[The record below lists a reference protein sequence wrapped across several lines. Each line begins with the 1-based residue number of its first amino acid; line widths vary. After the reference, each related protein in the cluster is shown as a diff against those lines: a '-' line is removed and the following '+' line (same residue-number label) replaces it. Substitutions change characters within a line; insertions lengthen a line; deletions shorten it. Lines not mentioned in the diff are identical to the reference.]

1 MDDFTPAG
9 PATLNSFLGN
19 PLSIPADPGS
29 IQPLLAADQLSRPTE
44 TIVSPSNFR
53 VNFLDPEDALA
64 PRYLKSSDPFLLDP
78 DPSGAK
84 TVEWGKVNG
93 VALRDDDVNGL
104 NIFGRAFTRERLLLS
119 DAGRELLDIATK
131 NRQGRKRDFWEALT
145 DFSVSDL
152 PFVSLV
158 ANVAGS
164 IKDAVT
170 VSDTLKKLQ
179 TGDAVSDED
188 LIKTRLVM
196 AKNERASQGTWGS
209 TVGDIMRAAPGFMAE
224 FALSGGIGAAA
235 RTAAAKSAKTSIHV
249 SMTRASKK
257 LTDELME
264 LEMKKLG
271 AEATEEAMESVRKAV
286 ADSVFKNTMAPQ
298 AIDGLYEGLSLD
310 AMTDMAL
317 RRAAYS
323 QAQYLSRTQGGKVAN
338 GLARFGQYLKSHAS
352 QGLMDF
358 GTWGT
363 DASTVAFSSHTSAG
377 RALSDALGAFLVEA
391 PIRGA
396 LMWAPNQFLAK
407 PVIGAVFGQDGR
419 AVSRSQLDL
428 QQTALMTGNKSLM
441 DNAEAIASAQNLMEY
456 VSENAGRGFSPLM
469 QSFGIGIDKLTA
481 RVAPGAP
488 RLVAPAVQ
496 VTHEG
501 AAGRLIAPD
510 AGVTVGG
517 VLRKWVD
524 DVLGTAKDFRA
535 RMETRK
541 ADIVAKAL
549 GATDELDKQAITTM
563 VMTGRA
569 SGLRPELAARV
580 GDDVQGFIEG
590 AFNTAYEE
598 AKKEGRVKAFARY
611 TLAEWMNKHNVSP
624 QSVMNLY
631 QKMGYDGILG
641 EMFEERYS
649 DVAKGLFGWDERPDE
664 EKGFF
669 ENIVQAV
676 KNAYPE
682 GGFQQLSAEAV
693 GFAVPMLT
701 RALTMRIASAAGG
714 GGVVE
719 DTKRHLEAYAD
730 AMRMDEIV
738 QMKHG
743 AFLKARDYIY
753 AADDAAVQE
762 AEQALNAAK
771 AKEVT
776 DENEVAGLEANL
788 QERKLIAERRRAR
801 YDEQAKSI
809 SEVAQG
815 NLDTMVNVQLW
826 SDQTLTSDDYN
837 RRKSYTEEQTRRSLA
852 GRNALVE
859 FAPELGK
866 RLAQF
871 ESSFEGEDLPWYRVV
886 AQKLVGFT
894 GGLLTGDFSLMTHN
908 PIQWHAQDYRLTRD
922 VCEQLK
928 TEYRKEWERQKSR
941 IQDEQIDAA
950 HERSV
955 GIIQA
960 EVDHLMSQSLDA
972 VAGDVKPDGTPYTRE
987 EAAEIH
993 RKLADAENR
1002 LAAAKQRKAP
1012 RQPGETFAIAKKD
1025 IDEATDVSFAPRARQ
1040 IMASHLESRQFRSFT
1055 QTRVRDQAIEHVA
1068 ANHGY
1073 TFTIEKDETGTGN
1086 PMFYKVG
1093 EDGTFTGE
1101 KISVDKIY
1109 DEFKDEV
1116 DRAHEDITL
1125 ATIDLMTR
1133 HLTRP
1138 ADAQAKL
1145 LALARLPQN
1154 FPNLSHAVYES
1165 ALALVGNETVAHAY
1179 QVTRNGLPLLAQLE
1193 GASSKVNMDVV
1204 AYLAQF
1210 DRYDDEHIDQ
1220 RAYESVAHA
1229 LGESFEGT
1237 EKSLTERNR
1246 RIHRLARIAN
1256 AVDNKNVVYFV
1267 GSTAQVD
1274 NHDSRINSGNAFFL
1288 KAELQGDGT
1297 YNVVTGF
1304 DPETGERIVLE
1315 HKTYEELTAALA
1327 EKNFV
1332 RAPTRLRFTHA
1343 KLFEFDD
1350 MYTAL
1355 RELGLAPLYRE
1366 RCTEARN
1373 YHPML
1378 QRNDAGSY
1386 AYETEDQAYEE
1397 LERLRA
1403 LASRWDSQLKEA
1415 PRDAEPEEAEE
1426 IKNAWETLYDPETGF
1441 VTIGEQL
1448 LRDHGVTVDALD
1460 KYAGVFVP
1468 YKRARY
1474 VMTVDTMRGSVS
1486 SPEMLVPIDF
1496 QSGVDSA
1503 NSLLNAHVMDA
1514 YAKHPRLLRDT
1525 LRGPISD
1532 FIRQVGATVD
1542 VLLEDSEIAKDEP
1555 LTKELRAFR
1564 RAYCDGIDTYDFVTK
1579 TWNRAAGL
1587 TPGAFTFL
1595 GVQFA
1600 LRRAEHETGGMFS
1613 RAVATLAP
1621 YVYRL
1626 PSYTQFMNVVD
1637 LTLGGNGFLNEIIA
1651 HNAKKSEVF
1660 GMQKG
1665 IRGLLAEVDGDP
1677 DAFRKAF
1684 TGALPNGVD
1693 YDSFIAEA
1701 QTRYKNL
1708 VRSGVPTAYS
1718 TVQGQEIATVSQA
1731 VTETAKA
1738 KSAVN
1743 TGFDTEAVAQ
1753 RNVAMVVETAVTRSD
1768 TINADVLEFFKQNKE
1783 LLESRQARQDLQK
1796 LIDTLKADRARLV
1809 AAGQPVDVA
1818 LTEQIAKAE
1827 DQLNATKPRE
1837 PMIARS
1843 LPTSVRAALDAGNVN
1858 QGPIARLTGAP
1869 SPGSRARPQFEN
1881 DEVDLLDGMPDVRN
1895 TIVSTD
1901 NMDYLID
1908 TPSLFGAVNDDGELS
1923 IVLGAR
1929 QSEGHEL
1936 TRSQARLAVNIGV
1949 RVASSWKQDA
1959 SEDVVVQAIRT
1970 MMPGVTA
1977 DDLVVIV
1984 EEYRALAANLAK
1996 DGRSLS
2002 DVSQVSSG
2010 SLWSEDEDK
2019 DDKGSSDN
2027 FNEKSVA
2034 QYESEELKDF
2044 LALAQRSSP
2053 ETGRNF
2059 QGFVKNIRELNRWL
2073 RNFVKDHTA
2082 EMSGGEGAL
2091 EAVEF
2096 LHGFLNPRGNAACD
2110 TMSQRLALFESTL
2123 RRFDTDGG
2131 AIRRHISMLLEGGRG
2146 GRKLSHKGAF
2156 LLAYLSTL
2164 KPNARNVFS
2173 VLLSNSVVSSAVR
2186 VRPATMQFEPYV
2198 RPSERVG
2205 ENIIVNSFIGLAGR
2219 TRDEVA
2225 AMAAR
2230 TRERVL
2236 KLKGKLAT
2244 TEQAKARPLE
2254 ALRKNG
2260 TEIAYA
2266 LAEIIG
2272 TESPIFSALTSP
2284 GLLRYLALSK
2294 KRGTLPQ
2301 GLESLVGSLTPW
2313 KYAKSAAEK
2322 IKSTEVEFVDI
2333 ILSTMD
2339 LISGQVPNS
2348 GRENTGDLLV
2358 TRGEIS
2364 SFFTAAFMTGN
2375 PLMNQLT
2382 RAVNSPD
2389 VTSPLMTLMA
2399 FYDASLPETV
2409 VRADFDKA
2417 RSTTAS
2423 SVAVASRGCIPL
2435 GNRFADGVYEKLC
2448 KTIFGE
2454 VSEDVLAECKAD
2466 LTWPDAYRTPIF
2478 AKSLSRHL
2486 NVKETLVACE
2496 TSYRNAGPGNSW
2508 WVPVYAGDHASAVMI
2523 QMPPQSQTTWAA
2535 FKDVKDYKT
2544 AANIVC
2550 GWLGLDLLGAD
2561 AKRSAVSSLEAPA
2574 AALRGVVTDEKGN
2587 PILGEDGKPK
2597 LGKNRLAIVENLDQR
2612 YQNEELK
2619 GGTLMFGYGAR
2630 QLRSMAKDPL
2640 SPLLKAHLI
2649 NPYGGQD
2656 ISFIKSLTLAPDA
2669 VSGEYPEGTML
2680 RALSDFGT
2688 KLVSQPADN
2697 VIITDRDSA
2706 KIGPA
2711 VSPRFSM
2718 SKDGSNPT
2726 SLMDIVFDRL
2736 RALRKVDPK
2745 FKLSLTTAEL
2755 DSLVGDIYDTSAGA
2769 QTSVKLSDIL
2779 PSVETQEVTG
2789 LAGDVGAVSL
2799 TYEEN
2804 EMVGYTVANVS
2815 HDCVEPKEAGRTPRN
2830 HEIDALAMA
2839 AALSRM
2845 PEGAVKLS
2853 DDELHKVFG
2862 LIADWGLAAAAT
2874 VNDDAFRAALLQ
2886 SSSTI
2891 QELRRHGESWDGQNI
2906 KEELTRMIN
2915 ARLKRHLNIP
2925 LNSYDAALQ
2934 PSGALVNGRQ
2944 VADHNLSPMYR
2955 ALNRG
2960 SQLFNEGQEEE
2971 VRFYGVDRR
2980 VAHCRVNAR
2989 APGFRYG
2996 WFLDTEA
3003 FQRATTGEEPWAKTY
3018 FDHAEA
3024 YRQSLVGSKD
3034 ATDNRVVQQWTND
3047 RTVLIALE
3055 AMFTDLRGMEAR
3067 GETAKATALR
3077 LHIGEIFQDH
3087 HGQHLIESRDSHGRV
3102 IGNRMMKTISF
3113 EDLFRNSGNGDRVF
3127 DRSAVCIERDRVPM
3141 DAETDSGKKN
3151 RIYLGGTLFGL
3162 PRTPSYNGS
3171 MWLQVARASL
3181 PVSEIRKEVQLADG
3195 STETLY
3201 FTGYE
3206 SAVMPDPY
3214 TLEILGCDHDGDKTK
3229 LYFYHSNGGTVTF
3242 GAPPA
3247 FNGVAS
3253 DFAADPSVRRDYR
3266 EQMTAEGMMARKY
3279 VDANGRVRE
3288 IDPDDP
3294 ETYENE
3300 FTDLSEETR
3309 KQISNTFVRSLFDM
3323 AYVLPVT
3330 DGNGNRRSASN
3341 GDRTPFAGGVVSRST
3356 GPNSCVGSKDRM
3368 KALLR
3373 TPNVPQGFLKPE
3385 VPVVDENGEIVR
3397 NEDGSPVTKVQL
3409 RSIGDIE
3416 VMQKVSDGAKDASD
3430 ARGNAVAIF
3439 KDLHLAWASGLFV
3452 GEGDSSL
3459 LKVRSLANAPKIWWD
3474 FCYHNDGISNATFD
3488 DMKEQLC
3495 SRLRWRSG
3503 MIDILVTDIIRN
3515 RQADGT
3521 RGFLPTTDEEF
3532 FNILSTYSQEAC
3544 TEGTPRWW
3552 MDRTTDKTDAEA
3564 HRQVVEY
3571 FGDSGAGHDLVT
3583 SGTVAKALGLKR
3595 VSADKWTLDSSAQ
3608 SPRTVRKAL
3617 GKLLV
3622 QHGLHDF
3629 ISKLSTSRGQNYA
3642 TGYLISLI
3650 NSYVETMKRT
3660 SEVIVADAELERG
3673 VTELSNWFEVKHQLE
3688 EARDFVKSFNVMG
3701 IDVGDDVE
3709 SGSRARIAKTFEKLD
3724 VLQAGTETTVPAAEL
3739 RKLHAAM
3746 LASYDIGADLVTTT
3760 AKGIL
3765 ASNRYADALSQVIGT
3780 PGADVFVKSLLLDRI
3795 EPFSGNRL
3803 QLQSNVQQVG
3813 YVMGA
3818 LSGLPPVEGSPVYG
3832 PEAMYNMLRVLAQG
3846 VMTRG
3851 PVDAKTGQSKSV
3863 LGTDGCFALRR
3874 AIESAFGLMYHVAT
3888 CSDEHR
3894 LGNNVFS
3901 YFGRRKDSEYAKTR
3915 NGKPAP
3921 GTYSFF
3927 DDNLFQILTKLRA
3940 TDETSAEAIRAKV
3953 ERVIKGESFS
3963 GTPKNFIGY
3972 RFDGVKSFSLNKTN
3986 LQVLRNAVAGH
3997 VKDETTSRL
4006 EVMLDDVDAALTA
4019 CTKAFGDGFEI
4030 TPAMMFGQLLPMY
4043 SVLNSR
4049 TVGAPVPSGT
4059 SLFNMLPLR
4068 IYEAISAEQARM
4080 SMHAAPILDIVTPL
4094 VWAPR
4099 KRSLGLYRSSDKG
4112 PGVYAAE
4119 GRANPERKGEL
4130 MTKQVS
4136 QNVATGAYDKTLRE
4150 GTSREVDDLIKNMYI
4165 QIRGEDAKRAGAYIK
4180 DFRGNPERRN
4190 MFDLFAGDGLIL
4202 DAVKAVSHISRITP
4216 PRGTKFS
4223 EIVKGDATPN
4233 STPVSGEYK
4242 SEVAHFAKVMGAL
4255 TGSWTTVDYKGGD
4268 SFVISGALKGDLGK
4282 GRNVV
4287 IHVSV
4292 DGNDQFVDN
4301 EDQVRAAANSPTYA
4315 ASFCAK
4321 AGFKVY
4327 GQPMTTEQFFALPE
4341 STRMSL
4347 VRRYQI
4353 GGATSNRVAWT
4364 VDGRGI
4370 ATLTGAI
4377 KLNLKGRTSKVYH
4390 EYFHQMMRM
4399 FENLGMFGQHDY
4411 QVLADMF
4418 GAAPDGTNWKFDEE
4432 KAAEAFRKWV
4442 LKNTTPVASEGKT
4455 DSQVD
4460 YEATVNVFR
4469 KIFNFLK
4476 QLWAALKNFFSY
4488 DQNFGSGEPGEL
4500 LFNMAVHG
4508 IAQSS
4513 GALREEIQTYRDANP
4528 DDVRVADGIR
4538 SYSEWLLD
4546 QGDFRGPMWHEDKKN
4561 PGNWYRYTR
4570 EDIARI
4576 FEEYRSEDSA
4586 RILNDEGEALYQA
4599 QKRAPKNVRQQKA
4612 RDNAVTLISRRE
4624 RENLRG
4630 SVEGAFRV
4638 NVSDDM
4644 LSRDDQITY
4653 SDTNPQLLQ
4662 EAQAVEAQVNNDI
4675 AAGHDI
4681 ADGLEHLVLLRQQL
4695 FRAVDDG
4702 LSPGTIAPLSNE
4714 VAFDVE
4720 ETPAD
4725 PVSEAVSLAT
4735 VAQDTEI
4742 DASDISVTSRIGSL
4756 IMQALENNLKTEG
4769 SWQTNM
4775 EDAMKSLGNPK
4786 ATKSLLDRD
4795 IARSTIRQVLTVVN
4809 PKALATLTDE
4819 DIEKSVVF
4827 EALLRVHQRLHKSFA
4842 KQDANAPGAGANRSQ
4857 MYKSYGLSRFNLGAW
4872 LFSTKFPT
4880 PQAVAQAGVDALEM
4894 ILKNPKL
4901 SGSTLAEVQRMHRNI
4916 TAIRDALD
4924 DVTGL
4929 IEFSSRGLDELLD
4942 TAISEAFR
4950 GTEPID
4956 GNRELPFDEQ
4966 GFFKDVRIVSD
4977 PADGLSTARAEALT
4991 NCLDSNRNI
5000 PADLQNALR
5009 AAKTTALH
5017 LAAMVKF
5024 YQQTESTPLTAA
5036 DIEYHNLMA
5045 KFAHAKAVDD
5055 KTWMASQAI
5064 GSSLLLDN
5072 QNLVD
5077 YYDQSYFIAGNV
5089 DAYLANLTRQSFG
5102 GSTVRDAFDIHK
5114 DFGAIK
5120 SEILNLE
5127 NFLSFLFGTNVKD
5140 GGSILK
5146 VSLEDRNFDM
5156 RLGEITHGEVKGAD
5170 GNTLKRIKFDNY
5182 RYDSSGVQLDREDL
5196 RVIDIF
5202 LKMCSAY
5209 AQGQRGVVTGVN
5221 EITFNNKMSTKP
5233 EDYTAEVIEKRYEE
5247 MAKGGRSLSDFEMAL
5262 HRMFAQLPRSILS
5275 GQYDLYN
5282 RFVRAACAAMRNAKE
5297 AYNAY
5302 RATLKNPA
5310 APDRF
5315 DFNTYV
5321 LRSLSRQGFLVAH
5334 ENSSKFDHE
5343 GLPTLRT
5350 GVLTLGCDEVDQMF
5364 RESATLK
5371 DKLLSEK
5378 RGHRDLLETMLT
5390 RDYVRDECM
5399 RVYRKAARLAAR
5411 HPWLTEGDGRFLN
5424 NFGTSLPFFRGSGVF
5439 MYDANRVKREKKRSY
5454 VTNLSKYEASFLA
5467 MVTSENSETRFI
5479 AWDSS
5484 HKGQALIDLLADL
5497 FRTPQRGAA
5506 LYEAIDTGKYAEAN
5520 DYGLLLPADCTIADV
5535 ATVIYSKFLELAELE
5550 EAGALP
5556 GKDGRPVV
5564 SITGDKFIEMYEAHV
5579 GVDGDM
5585 FGGHTGLNDEQ
5596 MFRLHGVLPANE
5608 QLGHKVHKAIDG
5620 ITNAIVQRGTLVTM
5634 LMTPSGDGSPI
5645 YYVNPSDYAVEAS
5658 GIPDTVWE
5666 QLARWWGSFNGITY
5680 DEKLSGVKNAQMMFK
5695 VIQKNVGER
5704 GGRLTLKGNGDDDE
5718 WKGHRYQPLPQGESD
5733 LLSITDWLV
5742 QNDEQLGDESSLLN
5756 GLTGGEAM
5764 GYLRH
5769 LVQSSRVLGFG
5780 GPKVRAT
5787 LHRALSWSKSL
5798 SVSFSMFFPI
5808 ATKWESPIG
5817 AVGTMATLAS
5827 NVSANMARSNP
5838 ELFNAVQ
5845 KMFGGVGWITK
5856 DFLGFSDILQMMD
5869 SNDPFLA
5876 ELISWA
5882 EALGIKISDRFVN
5895 PVEPTRGLVEHDLRQ
5910 LEGLVKQM
5918 WKDDEQ
5924 GSKAAG
5930 RFSRFANT
5938 LLTRH
5943 GERAFSYALNATK
5956 LATVAQMYLKLR
5968 REAEAQGRAFDPIRD
5983 LRQYTGYINAEV
5995 GGIDPLKYAWA
6006 HPRGRGILNTLLFS
6020 WEWTRGAWE
6029 AGGGNVLEDF
6039 LLGGKSIT
6047 KEEREFMF
6055 GRWTRMYL
6063 SVMIGVP
6070 AMMQMLSWALAH
6082 AAGGTDDDDTPFTWE
6097 NEDKTKLIAADLT
6110 PLLKRIGQSDLFGLL
6125 GGKTLAELKKDHPAL
6140 LSWLPAY
6147 TGTDKAN
6154 QKTRNR
6160 RLYMHFGKQGWEFFR
6175 WFDSPWKQFVGKLAM
6190 PWQRGIE
6197 SFIGYNPG
6205 YIDRALP
6212 WEDKGALERWLDP
6225 SMDGALANLA
6235 LTFVPFSAAGMFRMG
6250 DAGILN
6256 IAGPVQYGASY
6267 TAINDRMVAA
6277 IEAYARNDR
6286 KFYAEGYA
6294 HKGKRKRWMRNM
6306 LTDVIRDAKLNG
6318 ITDEGVDK
6326 MIGTAAGQVTNS
6338 LYGELLAAIPED
6350 PSKSFDAAN
6359 LNRIGRS
6366 LNRAGSKYKDVLK
6379 SLKDRL
6385 ESQHR
6390 GWKDKLTPRQRYM
6403 YQTLLHGTLR
6413 NPFNESLRETE
6424 VLSARAYRDEY

>member
-1 MDDFTPAG
+1 MDDFNPTG
-9 PATLNSFLGN
+9 PATLSSFLGN
-19 PLSIPADPGS
+19 PLSTPADLGS
-29 IQPLLAADQLSRPTE
+29 IQPLLAADQLSRPAE
-44 TIVSPSNFR
+44 TLMSPSSFR
-53 VNFLDPEDALA
+53 VNFLDPEDTTA
-64 PRYLKSSDPFLLDP
+64 PRYLRSSDPFLLDP
-78 DPSGAK
+78 DPSGVK
-84 TVEWGKVNG
+84 TVEWGKANG

-104 NIFGRAFTRERLLLS
+104 NVFGRTFTRERLLLS

-179 TGDAVSDED
+179 SNEAVSDED

-196 AKNERASQGTWGS
+196 AKSERSSKGTWGAM
-209 TVGDIMRAAPGFMAE
+209 VGDIMRAAPGFMAE
-224 FALSGGIGAAA
+224 FALTGGLGAMA
-235 RTAAAKSAKTSIHV
+235 RTAAARSAKTGIHV

-271 AEATEEAMESVRKAV
+271 TEVTQEAMEQARKSV
-286 ADSVFKNTMAPQ
+286 ADSVLKNTMF
-298 AIDGLYEGLSLD
+298 DELYEGLSQD
-310 AMTDMAL
+310 ALSDMAL

-377 RALSDALGAFLVEA
+377 RALSDALGAFLIEA

-396 LMWAPNQFLAK
+396 LMWAPNQYIAK
-407 PVIGAVFGQDGR
+407 PLIGAAFGQDGR
-419 AVSRSQLDL
+419 AVSRSQLEL
-428 QQTALMTGNKSLM
+428 QQVALMTQNKSLM
-441 DNAEAIASAQNLMEY
+441 DNAESIASAQNLLEY

-469 QSFGIGIDKLTA
+469 QSAGIGIDKL
-481 RVAPGAP
+481 VAKAAPNAP
-488 RLVAPAVQ
+488 RLVAPAVA
-496 VTHEG
+496 VVHEG
-501 AAGRLIAPD
+501 AAGRLISPD

-517 VLRKWVD
+517 ALRKWVD
-524 DVLGTAKDFRA
+524 NVLGTAKDFRV

-541 ADIVAKAL
+541 ADVVAKAL

-624 QSVMNLY
+624 QSIMNLY

-649 DVAKGLFGWDERPDE
+649 DVAKGLFGWDERPEE

-682 GGFQQLSAEAV
+682 GGFSQLSAEAV

-714 GGVVE
+714 GGIVE
-719 DTKRHLEAYAD
+719 DTKRRLEPYAD

-743 AFLKARDYIY
+743 TFLTAREYIY
-753 AADDAAVQE
+753 AADAEAVQE

-776 DENEVAGLEANL
+776 NENEVAGLEANL

-809 SEVAQG
+809 SEAAQG
-815 NLDTMVNVQLW
+815 NLDAMVNVQLW
-826 SDQTLTSDDYN
+826 SDQALSATDYN

-871 ESSFEGEDLPWYRVV
+871 ESSFEGEDLPWYRTV

-908 PIQWHAQDYRLTRD
+908 PIQWHAQDYRLSKT

-941 IQDEQIDAA
+941 LQDEQISAA

-955 GIIQA
+955 GVIQA
-960 EVDHLMSQSLDA
+960 EVASLMAQSLDA
-972 VAGDVKPDGTPYTRE
+972 VSGDVKPDGTPYTQE
-987 EAAEIH
+987 EAIEI
-993 RKLADAENR
+993 RRRLEDAENR
-1002 LAAAKQRKAP
+1002 LAAAKQQRKAP
-1012 RQPGETFAIAKKD
+1012 RQAGETFAIAKND
-1025 IDEATDVSFAPRARQ
+1025 IDAATDASFAPRARQ
-1040 IMASHLESRQFRSFT
+1040 IMAAHLESRQFRSFT
-1055 QTRVRDQAIEHVA
+1055 QSRVKDQAIEHVA

-1073 TFTIEKDETGTGN
+1073 TFTVEKDESGVST
-1086 PMFYKVG
+1086 PVFYKIG
-1093 EDGTFTGE
+1093 EDGEFTGE
-1101 KISVDKIY
+1101 KASVDKIY
-1109 DEFKDEV
+1109 SEFKDEV
-1116 DRAHEDITL
+1116 DQAHDDITV
-1125 ATIDLMTR
+1125 ATVDLMTR

-1138 ADAQAKL
+1138 EDAQSKL
-1145 LALARLPQN
+1145 LALARLPRN
-1154 FPNLSHAVYES
+1154 LSNLSHAVYES
-1165 ALALVGNETVAHAY
+1165 ALALVGSGTVAHAY

-1210 DRYDDEHIDQ
+1210 ERYDDEHIDQ

-1237 EKSLTERNR
+1237 EASLAERNK
-1246 RIHRLARIAN
+1246 RIHHLARIAN

-1267 GSTAQVD
+1267 GSTAKVD
-1274 NHDSRINSGNAFFL
+1274 SHDSRINSGNVFFL
-1288 KAELQGDGT
+1288 KAELQSDGT
-1297 YNVVTGF
+1297 YSVTTGF
-1304 DPETGERIVLE
+1304 DPETGERITLE
-1315 HKTYEELTAALA
+1315 HKTYDELTAALS
-1327 EKNFV
+1327 EMNFV

-1355 RELGLAPLYRE
+1355 RELGLVPVYRE
-1366 RCTEARN
+1366 RCAELGN
-1373 YHPML
+1373 QHPML
-1378 QRNDAGSY
+1378 RRNDAGEY
-1386 AYETEDQAYEE
+1386 AHETEDRAYEE
-1397 LERLRA
+1397 LEELRA
-1403 LASRWDSQLKEA
+1403 LASRWDPQLKEA
-1415 PRDAEPEEAEE
+1415 PRGTDPEEAEK
-1426 IKNAWETLYDPETGF
+1426 IKDAWETLYDPKTGF

-1448 LRDHGVTVDALD
+1448 LREHGVSVDTLD

-1468 YKRARY
+1468 YKRPRY
-1474 VMTVDTMRGSVS
+1474 VMTVDTMRGSVN

-1496 QSGVDSA
+1496 RSGVSA
-1503 NSLLNAHVMDA
+1503 ETSLLNAHVMDA

-1532 FIRQVGATVD
+1532 FIRQVGSTVD
-1542 VLLEDSEIAKDEP
+1542 VLLEDAEIAKDEP
-1555 LTKELRAFR
+1555 LVKELTAFR
-1564 RAYCDGIDTYDFVTK
+1564 RAYCDSIDTYDAVTK
-1579 TWNRAAGL
+1579 TWHRAAGL

-1600 LRRAEHETGGMFS
+1600 LRRAGVAQDGVFL

-1637 LTLGGNGFLNEIIA
+1637 LVLGGNGFLNEIIA

-1660 GMQKG
+1660 GTQKG
-1665 IRGLLAEVDGDP
+1665 IRGLLAEVEEDP

-1684 TGALPNGVD
+1684 TGTLPNGAD
-1693 YDSFIAEA
+1693 YDSFVAEA
-1701 QTRYKNL
+1701 QNRYKSL

-1718 TVQGQEIATVSQA
+1718 TVQGQETAAVSQVVA
-1731 VTETAKA
+1731 ETARA
-1738 KSAVN
+1738 KGAAN
-1743 TGFDTEAVAQ
+1743 AGYDTEAAAQ
-1753 RNVAMVVETAVTRSD
+1753 RSVDAVVNAAVTRSD
-1768 TINADVLEFFKQNKE
+1768 NINADVLKFIEQNKDF
-1783 LLESRQARQDLQK
+1783 LESKQARQDLQK
-1796 LIDTLKADRARLV
+1796 LIDTLKTERDRLV
-1809 AAGQPVDVA
+1809 ATGQPVDVA

-1827 DQLNATKPRE
+1827 DQLDAVKPRE
-1837 PMIARS
+1837 SKIGGS
-1843 LPTSVRAALDAGNVN
+1843 LPTPVRAALNAGKVN
-1858 QGPIARLTGAP
+1858 RGPVARLTGAP
-1869 SPGSRARPQFEN
+1869 SQGFRTRTQFEN
-1881 DEVDLLDGMPDVRN
+1881 DEVDLRDGMPDARN
-1895 TIVSTD
+1895 TIVSAD
-1901 NMDYLID
+1901 NNDYLID
-1908 TPSLFGAVNDDGELS
+1908 TPSLFEAVNDDGELS
-1923 IVLGAR
+1923 IVFGAR
-1929 QSEGHEL
+1929 QAEGREL

-1959 SEDVVVQAIRT
+1959 SEDVVVQTIRT
-1970 MMPGVTA
+1970 MMPGVTT
-1977 DDLVVIV
+1977 DDLIVIM

-2002 DVSQVSSG
+2002 DVNQVSSG

-2044 LALAQRSSP
+2044 LALAQRCSP

-2059 QGFVKNIRELNRWL
+2059 QGFIKNIRELNRWL
-2073 RNFVKDHTA
+2073 RGFVKDHTT
-2082 EMSGGEGAL
+2082 EMAGGESAL
-2091 EAVEF
+2091 DAVEF
-2096 LHGFLNPRGNAACD
+2096 LHGFLNPRGTTACD

-2123 RRFDTDGG
+2123 RRFDTDGS
-2131 AIRRHISMLLEGGRG
+2131 AIRGYIGTLLDGGRG

-2164 KPNARNVFS
+2164 KPNARNTFS

-2186 VRPATMQFEPYV
+2186 VDATTMQFKPYV
-2198 RPSERVG
+2198 RPAERVG
-2205 ENIIVNSFIGLAGR
+2205 ENIVVNSFIGLAGR
-2219 TRDEVA
+2219 TRDDVA
-2225 AMAAR
+2225 AMTAR
-2230 TRERVL
+2230 ARERVL
-2236 KLKGKLAT
+2236 KLKEKLVSKD
-2244 TEQAKARPLE
+2244 QAKANPLV
-2254 ALRKNG
+2254 ALRRNG

-2266 LAEIIG
+2266 LSEIIG

-2301 GLESLVGSLTPW
+2301 GLETLVSSLAPW
-2313 KYAKSAAEK
+2313 EYAQSATEK
-2322 IKSTEVEFVDI
+2322 IKSTGVEFVDI

-2339 LISGQVPNS
+2339 LISGQVANS
-2348 GRENTGDLLV
+2348 GREGTGDLIV

-2435 GNRFADGVYEKLC
+2435 GNRFADGRYEELC
-2448 KTIFGE
+2448 KTIFGDVPAE
-2454 VSEDVLAECKAD
+2454 VLAECKAD
-2466 LTWPDAYRTPIF
+2466 LTWPDEYRTPIF

-2496 TSYRNAGPGNSW
+2496 TSYRESTPGNPW

-2550 GWLGLDLLGAD
+2550 DWLGLGLLGAD
-2561 AKRSAVSSLEAPA
+2561 AKRSAVSSLEAPGVS
-2574 AALRGVVTDEKGN
+2574 LRGVVTDDKGN
-2587 PILGEDGKPK
+2587 PVLGDDGKPK
-2597 LGKNRLAIVENLDQR
+2597 FGKNRLAIVENLDES

-2649 NPYGGQD
+2649 NPYVDQD
-2656 ISFIKSLTLAPDA
+2656 ISFIKSLVLAPDA
-2669 VSGEYPEGTML
+2669 SSGEFPEGTML
-2680 RALSDFGT
+2680 RALSDFGN
-2688 KLVSQPADN
+2688 KLASQSADN

-2711 VSPRFSM
+2711 VSPRFTM
-2718 SKDGSNPT
+2718 SKEGANPT
-2726 SLMDIVFDRL
+2726 SLMNIVFDRL
-2736 RALRKVDPK
+2736 RALRKEDPK

-2755 DSLVGDIYDTSAGA
+2755 DGLIGDIYDTSTEGLAPL
-2769 QTSVKLSDIL
+2769 KLSDVL
-2779 PSVETQEVTG
+2779 PGVETQEVTG
-2789 LAGDVGAVSL
+2789 LAGGVGAVSL

-2845 PEGAVKLS
+2845 PEGSVKLS
-2853 DDELHKVFG
+2853 DAELRRVFD
-2862 LIADWGLAAAAT
+2862 LIADWGLCAAAT

-2891 QELRRHGESWDGQNI
+2891 QELRRHGENWDGQNI

-2925 LNSYDAALQ
+2925 LNSYDAALL
-2934 PSGALVNGRQ
+2934 PSGALVNGKRI
-2944 VADHNLSPMYR
+2944 ADHNLSPMYR
-2955 ALNRG
+2955 ALNQG
-2960 SQLFNEGQEEE
+2960 SQLFNEVDEEE

-2980 VAHCRVNAR
+2980 VAHCRVNAK
-2989 APGFRYG
+2989 APGFRHG

-3003 FQRATTGEEPWAKTY
+3003 FRRATTGDEAWAATY
-3018 FDHAEA
+3018 FEQAQA
-3024 YRQSLVGSKD
+3024 YRTKLSGSQD
-3034 ATDNRVVQQWTND
+3034 TRDQRVVQQWTDD
-3047 RTVLIALE
+3047 RTVLVALE

-3067 GETAKATALR
+3067 GETAKAAALR
-3077 LHIGEIFQDH
+3077 LHIGEIFQNH
-3087 HGQHLIESRDSHGRV
+3087 HGQYLVNVKDSHGRT
-3102 IGNRMMKTISF
+3102 IGDRLMKGFSF
-3113 EDLFRNSGNGDRVF
+3113 EDLFRNDGKGGRIF
-3127 DRSAVCIERDRVPM
+3127 DRSAVCIDGDRVPL

-3151 RIYLGGTLFGL
+3151 RIYLGGSLCGL

-3171 MWLQVARASL
+3171 MWLQVVRASL
-3181 PVSEIRKEVQLADG
+3181 PVDEIPKEVQLADG
-3195 STETLY
+3195 STEVLY
-3201 FTGYE
+3201 FMGYV
-3206 SAVMPDPY
+3206 SSVMPDPD

-3229 LYFYHSNGGTVTF
+3229 LYFYHSNGGAVTF

-3247 FNGVAS
+3247 FEGPAA
-3253 DFAADPSVRRDYR
+3253 DFATDPEARRTHR
-3266 EQMTAEGMMARKY
+3266 ENLIAAGMMARKY
-3279 VDANGRVRE
+3279 VDVDGRVRE
-3288 IDPDDP
+3288 IDPEDP

-3300 FTDLSEETR
+3300 FYDLSEETR
-3309 KQISNTFVRSLFDM
+3309 KQVSNTFVRSLFDM
-3323 AYVLPVT
+3323 AYALPT
-3330 DGNGNRRSASN
+3330 TGEDGTRRNGRRGA
-3341 GDRTPFAGGVVSRST
+3341 RVPFAGGVVSRST
-3356 GPNSCVGSKDRM
+3356 GPTSCVGGKDRM

-3409 RSIGDIE
+3409 RSIGDVE

-3430 ARGNAVAIF
+3430 ARGNTVAIY
-3439 KDLHLAWASGLFV
+3439 KDLHLSWATGLFV

-3459 LKVRSLANAPKIWWD
+3459 IKVRSLANASKSWWD
-3474 FCYHNDGISNATFD
+3474 FCYHADGISNSTFD
-3488 DMKEQLC
+3488 DMKEQIC

-3503 MIDILVTDIIRN
+3503 MIDILVTDILRN
-3515 RQADGT
+3515 RQEDGS
-3521 RGFLPTTDEEF
+3521 RGYLPTTDEEF
-3532 FNILSTYSQEAC
+3532 FNVLSAYSQETC

-3564 HRQVVEY
+3564 HHQVTEY
-3571 FGDSGAGHDLVT
+3571 FGDPDAGHDLVT

-3595 VSADKWTLDSSAQ
+3595 VSADKWEIDEAAQ
-3608 SPRTVRKAL
+3608 SSRTVRKIV
-3617 GKLLV
+3617 GKLLI
-3622 QHGLHDF
+3622 QYGLHDLV
-3629 ISKLSTSRGQNYA
+3629 SKLSMSRGQNYA
-3642 TGYLISLI
+3642 TGYLISLL
-3650 NSYVETMKRT
+3650 NTYRDTMNRT
-3660 SEVIVADAELERG
+3660 SDVTTADMGLERG
-3673 VTELSNWFEVKHQLE
+3673 VEELANWFSVKRQLE
-3688 EARDFVKSFNVMG
+3688 DARDFVKSFNIMG
-3701 IDVGDDVE
+3701 IDIGDDVE
-3709 SGSRARIAKTFEKLD
+3709 SGTRDRIAETFESL
-3724 VLQAGTETTVPAAEL
+3724 GTLRMGAKMYVPEEDL
-3739 RKLHAAM
+3739 RKMHAAM
-3746 LASYDIGADLVTTT
+3746 LASYDIGADLMTTT

-3765 ASNRYADALSQVIGT
+3765 ASSRYSDALGQVVGT

-3795 EPFSGNRL
+3795 EPFAGNRL

-3818 LSGLPPVEGSPVYG
+3818 LSGLPPVEGSPVNG
-3832 PEAMYNMLRVLAQG
+3832 PDSMYYMLQSMAQG
-3846 VMTRG
+3846 VMVRG
-3851 PVDAKTGQSKSV
+3851 PVDAKTGVSKSV

-3901 YFGRRKDSEYAKTR
+3901 YFARRKDSEYAKNR
-3915 NGKPAP
+3915 KGKSTP
-3921 GTYSFF
+3921 GSYSYF
-3927 DDNLFQILTKLRA
+3927 DDKLFQILTKFKA
-3940 TDETSAEAIRAKV
+3940 TDEASAEAIRAKV
-3953 ERVIKGESFS
+3953 EKIIQGESFS
-3963 GTPKNFIGY
+3963 GAPKNFIGY
-3972 RFDGVKSFSLNKTN
+3972 DFKGLESFSLNKKN
-3986 LQVLRNAVAGH
+3986 LQVLRAAADGH
-3997 VKDETTSRL
+3997 VGDETTLRL
-4006 EVMLDDVDAALTA
+4006 RDMIEDVDAVLAVCA
-4019 CTKAFGDGFEI
+4019 KNFGDSFEI
-4030 TPAMMFGQLLPMY
+4030 TPAMLFGQLLPMY

-4068 IYEAISAEQARM
+4068 IYEAISAEQAYM

-4094 VWAPR
+4094 NWAPR
-4099 KRSLGLYRSSDKG
+4099 KRSLGLYRSTRS
-4112 PGVYAAE
+4112 GVYAAE
-4119 GRANPERKGEL
+4119 GRANPTREESL
-4130 MTKQVS
+4130 MTDR
-4136 QNVATGAYDKTLRE
+4136 VAQDILDGKHDRVLHE
-4150 GTSREVDDLIKNMYI
+4150 GKPREVEEMIKSMYI
-4165 QIRGEDAKRAGAYIK
+4165 QVRGEDAQRKGAYIK

-4202 DAVKAVSHISRITP
+4202 DAVKAVPHISRIAP

-4233 STPVSGEYK
+4233 STPVTGEYK

-4292 DGNDQFVDN
+4292 DGNDKFLDN
-4301 EDQVRAAANSPTYA
+4301 EAEVRAAANSKAYA

-4321 AGFKVY
+4321 AGFRIY

-4341 STRMSL
+4341 STRMCL

-4377 KLNLKGRTSKVYH
+4377 KLNLKGQTSKVYH

-4411 QVLADMF
+4411 EVLANTF
-4418 GAAPDGTNWKFDEE
+4418 GVAPAGTNTAFDEE

-4442 LKNTTPVASEGKT
+4442 AKNTTPVNPDGKT
-4455 DSQVD
+4455 GSQVD
-4460 YEATVNVFR
+4460 YEATANVFR

-4476 QLWAALKNFFSY
+4476 QLWAALRNFFSY
-4488 DQNFGSGEPGEL
+4488 DQSFGGDEPGEL

-4513 GALREEIQTYRDANP
+4513 GSLREEVQTFRDANP

-4538 SYSEWLLD
+4538 GYSEWLLS

-4561 PGNWYRYTR
+4561 PENWYRYTR

-4576 FEEYRSEDSA
+4576 FEEFRSEDPA
-4586 RILNDEGEALYQA
+4586 RVLNDEGEALYQT
-4599 QKRAPKNVRQQKA
+4599 QKRAPKNYRQQKA
-4612 RDNAVTLISRRE
+4612 RDNAITFISRRE
-4624 RENLRG
+4624 TETLRG
-4630 SVEGAFRV
+4630 PVEEAFRV
-4638 NVSDDM
+4638 GGLGDLTSLDDLIKSSDDV
-4644 LSRDDQITY
+4644 
-4653 SDTNPQLLQ
+4653 NPQTLKVAEETAEQL
-4662 EAQAVEAQVNNDI
+4662 NSDI
-4675 AAGHDI
+4675 VAGHDI
-4681 ADGLEHLVLLRQQL
+4681 ADGLEQLVILRQQL
-4695 FRAVDDG
+4695 VHAVTGAQPSVDTSTQQ
-4702 LSPGTIAPLSNE
+4702 LSE
-4714 VAFDVE
+4714 VSFAVE

-4725 PVSEAVSLAT
+4725 PVDEAVSLAT
-4735 VAQDTEI
+4735 VARDTEI

-4756 IMQALENNLKTEG
+4756 IMQALENNLKTTG
-4769 SWQTNM
+4769 SWQTSM

-4786 ATKSLLDRD
+4786 ATTSLLDRD
-4795 IARSTIRQVLTVVN
+4795 IARSTIRQVLNVVD
-4809 PKALATLTDE
+4809 PKALERLTDA
-4819 DIEKSVVF
+4819 DIEKSAVF

-4857 MYKSYGLSRFNLGAW
+4857 LYKSYGLSRFNLGAW
-4872 LFSTKFPT
+4872 LFSTAFPT
-4880 PQAVAQAGVDALEM
+4880 PQAVAQSGVDALETV
-4894 ILKNPKL
+4894 LKNPAL
-4901 SGSTLAEVQRMHRNI
+4901 AGSTLIEVQRMHRNI
-4916 TAIRDALD
+4916 VALRDALD

-4956 GNRELPFDEQ
+4956 GNRDLPFDEQ

-4977 PADGLSTARAEALT
+4977 PADGLSADRAKALA
-4991 NCLDSNRNI
+4991 NCLDSNQNI
-5000 PADLQNALR
+5000 PVDLQNALR
-5009 AAKTTALH
+5009 IAKTTALH

-5024 YQQTESTPLTAA
+5024 YQQTETTPLTAA
-5036 DIEYHNLMA
+5036 DVEYSNLMA

-5064 GSSLLLDN
+5064 GSSMLLDN

-5089 DAYLANLTRQSFG
+5089 DAYLANLVRQSFG
-5102 GSTVRDAFDIHK
+5102 GETVREAFDGNK

-5120 SEILNLE
+5120 SKILNLE

-5146 VSLEDRNFDM
+5146 VALEDRNFEM
-5156 RLGEITHGEVKGAD
+5156 RFGEIVHGEIRDEA
-5170 GNTLKRIKFDNY
+5170 GNVLKRIKFDNY

-5209 AQGQRGVVTGVN
+5209 AQGQRGVVTGVDA
-5221 EITFNNKMSTKP
+5221 ITFNDKLSVKP
-5233 EDYTAEVIEKRYEE
+5233 EDYTKDEIEKRYEE
-5247 MAKGGRSLSDFEMAL
+5247 MTKGGRSMSDFEMAL
-5262 HRMFAQLPRSILS
+5262 HRMFAQIPESILF
-5275 GQYDLYN
+5275 GEYDLYN
-5282 RFVRAACAAMRNAKE
+5282 RFVNAACAAMRDARE
-5297 AYNAY
+5297 ARTSY

-5310 APDRF
+5310 APDKF

-5321 LRSLSRQGFLVAH
+5321 LRSLSRSGFLVAH
-5334 ENSSKFDHE
+5334 EDNQRFDHE
-5343 GLPTLRT
+5343 RLPMLRT
-5350 GVLTLGCDEVDQMF
+5350 GVITLGCDEVDRMF

-5371 DKLLSEK
+5371 NKLLSEK
-5378 RGHRDLLETMLT
+5378 RGHTDLLRSMLT

-5399 RVYRKAARLAAR
+5399 KVYREAARLAAK

-5454 VTNLSKYEASFLA
+5454 VTNLSKYEASFLS

-5506 LYEAIDTGKYAEAN
+5506 LYEAIDAGKYAEAN

-5556 GKDGRPVV
+5556 GKDGRPIVAV
-5564 SITGDKFIEMYEAHV
+5564 SGDKFIEMYEAHV

-5620 ITNAIVQRGTLVTM
+5620 LANAIIQRGTLVTM

-5658 GIPDTVWE
+5658 GIPDVVWE

-5695 VIQKNVGER
+5695 AIQKNIGER

-5718 WKGHRYQPLPQGESD
+5718 WRGHRYQPLPQGESD

-5742 QNDEQLGDESSLLN
+5742 QDDEQLGDESSLLN
-5756 GLTGGEAM
+5756 GLAGGEAM

-5808 ATKWESPIG
+5808 ATKWESPVG

-5910 LEGLVKQM
+5910 LEGLIKQM
-5918 WKDDEQ
+5918 WKDDAE

-5930 RFSRFANT
+5930 RFSRFANA

-5943 GERAFSYALNATK
+5943 GEKAFSYALNATK

-6029 AGGGNVLEDF
+6029 AGGGNILEDF
-6039 LLGGKSIT
+6039 LFGGKSIT

-6063 SVMIGVP
+6063 SIMIGIP
-6070 AMMQMLSWALAH
+6070 AILQLFAWGVAKL
-6082 AAGGTDDDDTPFTWE
+6082 AGGTDDDDTPFTWE

-6140 LSWLPAY
+6140 LAWLPAY
-6147 TGTDKAN
+6147 TGMDKAN

-6225 SMDGALANLA
+6225 TMDGALANLA

-6250 DAGILN
+6250 DAGLLN
-6256 IAGPVQYGASY
+6256 VVGPVQYGASY

-6294 HKGKRKRWMRNM
+6294 HKGKRKRWMRSM
-6306 LTDVIRDAKLNG
+6306 LTDIVRDAKLNG

-6350 PSKSFDAAN
+6350 PSKSFDAGN

-6390 GWKDKLTPRQRYM
+6390 GWKDKLTPQQRYM

-6424 VLSARAYRDEY
+6424 MSSARVYRDEY